1 MGRYI
6 WGGLWMLVSMI
17 VAYAEMEWDWQPTQN
32 DILWAICLGMSHI
45 MFFAKNDC
53 FDKND

>member
-45 MFFAKNDC
+45 MFFAKND
-53 FDKND
+53 